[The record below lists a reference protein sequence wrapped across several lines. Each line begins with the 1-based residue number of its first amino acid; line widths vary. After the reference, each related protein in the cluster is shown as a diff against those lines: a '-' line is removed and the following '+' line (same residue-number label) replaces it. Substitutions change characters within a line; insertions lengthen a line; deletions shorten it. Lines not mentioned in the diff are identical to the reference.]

1 MSTLL
6 ERLAR
11 VTRRG
16 PRNAA
21 PATKAAPAF
30 ALYAE
35 GRASWTPRDP
45 AALAQVG
52 YGRNPV
58 VHRAVRLMAESA
70 ASLPLIA
77 TGPGS
82 DRGAD
87 LLALLARPNPRES
100 GTHLFETLYADLLL
114 TGTGYLEAVT
124 LEGRVAALQALRPGR
139 MRMLPGPD
147 GWPAA
152 YVYTAGGRSCRF
164 DLPAPGAPEVAPI
177 LALSL
182 FDPED
187 ETGGLAPIAAAATA
201 LDIHNA
207 ASAWNK
213 ALLDNAAR
221 PSGALV
227 FAGATLSEP
236 QFDRLKAELEAN
248 YQGTA
253 NAGRPLLLEGGL
265 DWKPLALSPRDMDF
279 VEAKNAAAREI
290 ALAFGVP
297 PLLLGLA
304 GDNTHANYAEANR
317 ALYRQTLIP
326 LARRTA
332 QALAV
337 WLEPAFG
344 PVDLEPDLDRIE
356 ALAGERESLWRR
368 VQAADFLAVSEK
380 REAVGYPPEMP
391 GGANGSA

>member
-1 MSTLL
+1 MATLL
-6 ERLAR
+6 DRLAR
-11 VTRRG
+11 VARLAARPAG
-16 PRNAA
+16 PDLV
-21 PATKAAPAF
+21 TKAAPAF
-30 ALYAE
+30 ALYTD

-45 AALAQVG
+45 AALARAG
-52 YGRNPV
+52 YQGNPI
-58 VHRAVRLMAESA
+58 VHRAVRLVAEGA

-77 TGPGS
+77 TGPGAA
-82 DRGAD
+82 RAAD

-100 GTHLFETLYADLLL
+100 GTHLLETVYADLALS
-114 TGTGYLEAVT
+114 GTAYLEAVS
-124 LEGRVAALQALRPGR
+124 LDGRIAALQALRPAR
-139 MRMLPGPD
+139 MRMVPGPD
-147 GWPAA
+147 GWPAG
-152 YVYTAGGRSCRF
+152 YVYTVAGTSRRF
-164 DLPAPGAPEVAPI
+164 DLPAAGAPEVAPI

-182 FDPED
+182 FHPDD
-187 ETGGLAPIAAAATA
+187 DHAGLAPIEAAATA

-227 FAGATLSEP
+227 FAGAALTEP

-248 YQGTA
+248 YQGAA

-265 DWKPLALSPRDMDF
+265 DWKPLALSPKDMDF

-297 PLLLGLA
+297 PLLLGLP
-304 GDNTHANYAEANR
+304 GDSTHANYAEANR

-326 LARRTA
+326 LAARTA
-332 QALAV
+332 QALAG

-344 PVDLEPDLDRIE
+344 ALDLEPDLDRIE
-356 ALAGERESLWRR
+356 ALSGERESLWRR
-368 VQAADFLAVSEK
+368 VEAAGFLSAAEK
-380 REAVGYPPEMP
+380 REAVGYPPEP
-391 GGANGSA
+391 AAGG

>member
-1 MSTLL
+1 MANLL
-6 ERLAR
+6 DRLAR
-11 VTRRG
+11 VARRAARPAG
-16 PRNAA
+16 PDL
-21 PATKAAPAF
+21 ATKAAPAF
-30 ALYAE
+30 ALYAD

-45 AALAQVG
+45 AALARAG
-52 YGRNPV
+52 YQGNPI
-58 VHRAVRLMAESA
+58 VHRAIRLVAEGA
-70 ASLPLIA
+70 ASLPLTA
-77 TGPGS
+77 TGPGAA
-82 DRGAD
+82 RAGD

-100 GTHLFETLYADLLL
+100 GTRLLETVYADLLL
-114 TGTGYLEAVT
+114 GGTGYLEAVS
-124 LEGRVAALQALRPGR
+124 LDGRIAALQALRPGR

-152 YVYTAGGRSCRF
+152 YVYTVGGTSRRF

-182 FDPED
+182 FHPDD
-187 ETGGLAPIAAAATA
+187 DYAGLAPIEAAATA

-227 FAGATLSEP
+227 FAGAALTEP

-248 YQGTA
+248 YQGAA

-297 PLLLGLA
+297 PLLLGLP
-304 GDNTHANYAEANR
+304 GDSTHANYAEANR

-326 LARRTA
+326 LAARTA
-332 QALAV
+332 QALAG

-344 PVDLEPDLDRIE
+344 LVDLEPDLDRIE

-368 VQAADFLAVSEK
+368 VEAAGFLSVAEK
-380 REAVGYPPEMP
+380 RAAVGYPPEP
-391 GGANGSA
+391 EAGG